1 MSDYLV
7 TGKKGNGKSLVCVG
21 LIRDALAK
29 GLRVATN
36 LDIYAEHLLP
46 LGTRKMDL
54 IRLPDRPSVDDMHAL
69 GKGAAKLD
77 ESKYGLIVLDEMATW
92 MNARSWNDKGRQD
105 LLDWFVHSRKQRW
118 HTYFICQGID
128 QIDKQIRG
136 SLMDH
141 HVICRRLDKMR
152 IPFLGVITK
161 NLLGFELRPPKVH
174 VAKVRFGMDH
184 NAMVTDT
191 WTYRGTGLYKAYD
204 TEQVFRDD
212 YPHGMQCMLPPWHI
226 EGFKHKIPLRPS
238 ERIRAFF
245 TPLRRNVKP
254 KPKLPL
260 VAKLM
265 ELPADE
271 RIAHWRRLSA
281 GGAV

>member
-36 LDIYAEHLLP
+36 LDIYVEHLLP
-46 LGTRKMDL
+46 LGTRKLDL
-54 IRLPDRPSVDDMHAL
+54 VRLPDRPSVDDMRAL
-69 GKGAAKLD
+69 GKGAPKLD
-77 ESKYGLIVLDEMATW
+77 EAKYGLIVLDEMATW

-105 LLDWFVHSRKQRW
+105 LLDWFVHSRKERW

-128 QIDKQIRG
+128 QIDKQIRS

-152 IPFLGVITK
+152 IPFIGVITK
-161 NLLGFELRPPKVH
+161 SLLGFELRPPKIH
-174 VAKVRFGMDH
+174 VAKVRFGMDR

-191 WTYRGTGLYKAYD
+191 WTYRGTSLYKAYD
-204 TEQVFRDD
+204 TEQVFKDD
-212 YPHGMQCMLPPWHI
+212 YAHGMHCMLSPWHVQ
-226 EGFKHKIPLRPS
+226 GFKHKIPLRLS
-238 ERIRAFF
+238 ERVRAFF
-245 TPLRRNVKP
+245 APLP
-254 KPKLPL
+254 KRQAKAKLPL

-265 ELPADE
+265 DLPPDQ
-271 RIAHWRRLSA
+271 RIGHWRRLSA
-281 GGAV
+281 AGAL

>member
-36 LDIYAEHLLP
+36 LDIYVEHLLP
-46 LGTRKMDL
+46 LGTRKLDL
-54 IRLPDRPSVDDMHAL
+54 VRLPDRPSVEDMRSL

-77 ESKYGLIVLDEMATW
+77 ESLYGLIVLDEMATW
-92 MNARSWNDKGRQD
+92 MNARNWNDKGRQD
-105 LLDWFVHSRKQRW
+105 LLDWFVHSRKERW

-152 IPFLGVITK
+152 IPFVGVITK
-161 NLLGFELRPPKVH
+161 NLFGFELRPPKVH

-191 WTYRGTGLYKAYD
+191 WTYRGISLYKAYD
-204 TEQVFRDD
+204 TEQVFKDD
-212 YPHGMQCMLPPWHI
+212 YPHGMHCMLPPWHVA
-226 EGFKHKIPLRPS
+226 GFKQNIPLRLS

-245 TPLRRNVKP
+245 RPLPKRQA

-271 RIAHWRRLSA
+271 RIGHWRRLNA

>member
-36 LDIYAEHLLP
+36 LDIFTEHLLP
-46 LGTRKMDL
+46 LSTRKIDL
-54 IRLPDRPSVDDMHAL
+54 IRLPDRPSVADMEAL
-69 GKGAAKLD
+69 GKGAPMLD
-77 ESKYGLIVLDEMATW
+77 EAKYGLIVLDEMATW
-92 MNARSWNDKGRQD
+92 MNARSWADKERQA
-105 LLDWFVHSRKQRW
+105 LLDWFVHSRKERW

-128 QIDKQIRG
+128 QIDKQIRS

-152 IPFLGVITK
+152 IPVFGVITK
-161 NLLGFELRPPKVH
+161 AVLGVEIRPPKLH

-191 WTYRGTGLYKAYD
+191 WTYRGHGLYKAYD
-204 TEQVFRDD
+204 TEQVFRDN
-212 YPHGMQCMLPPWHI
+212 YPHGMHCMLSPWHLQ
-226 EGFKHKIPLRPS
+226 GYKMKFRRRPS
-238 ERIRAFF
+238 EVVRAFF
-245 TPLRRNVKP
+245 TPVPRIAKP

-260 VAKLM
+260 VASLLA
-265 ELPADE
+265 LPPDE
-271 RIAHWRRLSA
+271 RMRHWKRLDA
-281 GGAV
+281 GGML

>member
-36 LDIYAEHLLP
+36 LDIFTEHLLP
-46 LGTRKMDL
+46 LSTRKIDL
-54 IRLPDRPSVDDMHAL
+54 VRLPDRPSVADMEAL
-69 GKGAAKLD
+69 GKGAPMLD
-77 ESKYGLIVLDEMATW
+77 EAKYGLIVLDEMATW
-92 MNARSWNDKGRQD
+92 MNARSWADKERQA
-105 LLDWFVHSRKQRW
+105 LLDWFVHSRKERW

-128 QIDKQIRG
+128 QIDKQIRS

-152 IPFLGVITK
+152 IPVLGSLSKAIFGVEI
-161 NLLGFELRPPKVH
+161 RPPKLH
-174 VAKVRFGMDH
+174 VAKVRFGMEH

-191 WTYRGTGLYKAYD
+191 WTYRGHALYKAYD
-204 TEQVFRDD
+204 TEQVFRDN
-212 YPHGMQCMLPPWHI
+212 YPHGMHSMLSPWHI
-226 EGFKHKIPLRPS
+226 EGYKHKFRRRPS
-238 ERIRAFF
+238 EVVRDFF
-245 TPLRRNVKP
+245 KPLRRNVSH

-260 VAKLM
+260 VAALQA
-265 ELPADE
+265 LPPDE
-271 RIAHWRRLSA
+271 RIAHWRRLNA
-281 GGAV
+281 GGAL

>member
-36 LDIYAEHLLP
+36 LDIYVEHLLP
-46 LGTRKMDL
+46 LGTRKIDL
-54 IRLPDRPSVDDMHAL
+54 VRLPDRPSIEDMEAL
-69 GKGAAKLD
+69 GKGAAVLD

-92 MNARSWNDKGRQD
+92 MNARSWADKARQA
-105 LLDWFVHSRKQRW
+105 LLDWFVHSRKERW

-152 IPFLGVITK
+152 IPFLGVLTK
-161 NLLGFELRPPKVH
+161 NLLGYELRPPKVH

-191 WTYRGTGLYKAYD
+191 WTYRGIGLYKAYD
-204 TEQVFRDD
+204 TEQVFRED
-212 YPHGMQCMLPPWHI
+212 YPHGMHCMLSPWHV
-226 EGFKHKIPLRPS
+226 EGFKHKIPLRLS
-238 ERIRAFF
+238 ERIRAFLV
-245 TPLRRNVKP
+245 PPKRPAP

-260 VAKLM
+260 VKSLM
-265 ELPADE
+265 GLPPDE
-271 RIAHWRRLSA
+271 RMAHWRRLSA
-281 GGAV
+281 GGAI